1 MSSRMP
7 MRQYEK
13 KTLDV
18 FTSSFV
24 PCVFEY
30 RAEEMKIKHQEKK
43 AKARS
48 PRPVE
53 AMCDAE

>member
-1 MSSRMP
+1 MP

-30 RAEEMKIKHQEKK
+30 LAEEMKIKHQEKK
-43 AKARS
+43 AIARS
-48 PRPVE
+48 ARPVD